1 MHDTEIL
8 NLLQRDLREPFIET
22 MLDALRDRYAAAY
35 DDISRPPGGF
45 AVQRPSAEWD
55 AVDLQA
61 VRDGRRDN
69 GMRALKRSCTD
80 HGSPYQVKTL
90 PCNGQ
95 TIVVGQLGQLLVLTE
110 PIDNLRAR
118 PERAAYKAD
127 LAASHFAVRQLEMDL
142 GDGWRQRIDARNT
155 MLVVIQHGMRV
166 GGFNRRD
173 TSLSMMR
180 IVVPDA
186 SFGSWLFQ
194 ADIMNGELGSV
205 LGWTQVE
212 KVGEARPIQED
223 RVLVSL
229 KRGLGERD
237 IEL

>member
-1 MHDTEIL
+1 MHDNEIL
-8 NLLQRDLREPFIET
+8 NLLQRDLRESFIET
-22 MLDALRDRYAAAY
+22 MFDALRSGYATAY
-35 DDISRPPGGF
+35 EDISQPPRGF
-45 AVQRPSAEWD
+45 AIQRPSADWD
-55 AVDLQA
+55 AVDVQTL
-61 VRDGRRDN
+61 RDGRRDN
-69 GMRALKRSCTD
+69 GMRALMRSCTD
-80 HGSPYQVKTL
+80 HGAPYQVKTL

-95 TIVVGQLGQLLVLTE
+95 KIVVGQLGQLLVLTE

-155 MLVVIQHGMRV
+155 MLVVIQHGMKV

-180 IVVPDA
+180 LAVPDA

-194 ADIMNGELGSV
+194 ANVMNGELGSV
-205 LGWTQVE
+205 LGWNQVE

-223 RVLVSL
+223 RVFVSL
-229 KRGLGERD
+229 KRALGERD

>member
-1 MHDTEIL
+1 MYDKEIL
-8 NLLQRDLREPFIET
+8 SLLQRDLREPFIET
-22 MLDALRDRYAAAY
+22 MFDALRGTYAAAY
-35 DDISRPPGGF
+35 DDISQPPGGF
-45 AVQRPSAEWD
+45 VIQRPNAEWD
-55 AVDLQA
+55 PVDLQA

-69 GMRALKRSCTD
+69 GMKALMRSCSN
-80 HGSPYQVKTL
+80 HGAPYQVKTL

-95 TIVVGQLGQLLVLTE
+95 KIVVGQLGQLLVLAE

-118 PERAAYKAD
+118 PEHAAYKAD

-173 TSLSMMR
+173 TSLAMMR
-180 IVVPDA
+180 LAVPDA

-194 ADIMNGELGSV
+194 ANVMNGELGSV
-205 LGWTQVE
+205 LGWAQVE
-212 KVGEARPIQED
+212 KVGEARPKQED
-223 RVLVSL
+223 RVFVSL

>member
-1 MHDTEIL
+1 MHDKEIL
-8 NLLQRDLREPFIET
+8 SLLQRDLHEAFIET
-22 MLDALRDRYAAAY
+22 MFDALRGAYVDAY
-35 DDISRPPGGF
+35 DDISQPPGGF
-45 AVQRPSAEWD
+45 VVQRPSAEWD
-55 AVDLQA
+55 PVDLQA

-69 GMRALKRSCTD
+69 GLKALMRSCSN
-80 HGSPYQVKTL
+80 HGTPYQVKTL

-95 TIVVGQLGQLLVLTE
+95 KIVVGQLGQLLVLAE

-118 PERAAYKAD
+118 PEHAAYKAD

-173 TSLSMMR
+173 TSLAMMR
-180 IVVPDA
+180 LAVPDA

-194 ADIMNGELGSV
+194 ANVMNGELGSV

-212 KVGEARPIQED
+212 KVGEARPKQED
-223 RVLVSL
+223 RVFVSL

>member
-1 MHDTEIL
+1 MHDKEIL

-22 MLDALRDRYAAAY
+22 MFDALRGGYAAAY
-35 DDISRPPGGF
+35 DDVSQPLGGF
-45 AVQRPSAEWD
+45 AVQRPSTEWD
-55 AVDLQA
+55 AVDLRTL
-61 VRDGRRDN
+61 RDGRRDN
-69 GMRALKRSCTD
+69 GMRSLMKSCTD
-80 HGSPYQVKTL
+80 HGAPYQVKTL

-110 PIDNLRAR
+110 PIDNLKAR

-155 MLVVIQHGMRV
+155 MLVVIQHGMRA

-180 IVVPDA
+180 LVVPDA

-194 ADIMNGELGSV
+194 ANVMNGELGSV

-223 RVLVSL
+223 RVFVSL

>member
-8 NLLQRDLREPFIET
+8 NLLQRDLREPFIDT
-22 MLDALRDRYAAAY
+22 MLDALRGGYAAAY
-35 DDISRPPGGF
+35 DQIAKPPGGF
-45 AVQRPSAEWD
+45 VVQRPSMEWD
-55 AVDLQA
+55 PVDLQA
-61 VRDGRRDN
+61 VRDSRRDN
-69 GMRALKRSCTD
+69 GMRALVRSCTD
-80 HGSPYQVKTL
+80 HGAPYQVKTL

-95 TIVVGQLGQLLVLTE
+95 KIVVGQLGQLLVLAE

-127 LAASHFAVRQLEMDL
+127 LAASHFALRQLEMDL

-173 TSLSMMR
+173 TSLAMMR
-180 IVVPDA
+180 LAVPDA

-194 ADIMNGELGSV
+194 ANVMNGELGSI

-212 KVGEARPIQED
+212 KAGEARPKQED
-223 RVLVSL
+223 RVVVSL
-229 KRGLGERD
+229 KRGLGKRD